1 MVFVGYQTR
10 IQCIE
15 RKNSKQFYVNMPS
28 AIAQAMDFKKGECF
42 EWSIVNK
49 DLLSL
54 KRCKR

>member
-1 MVFVGYQTR
+1 MGYLTK
-10 IQCIE
+10 IQLIE
-15 RKNSKQFYVNMPS
+15 RKNSRQFYVNMPS

-49 DLLSL
+49 DALSL